1 MRSKTEIIMGYGVKI
16 TNNRFEE
23 MTFYQLYTEIGGF
36 DMGNIID
43 YAEAMEDSFTIR
55 NINAV
60 DSLILSQF
68 AYLQFSG
75 FVPGFSDNSE
85 PISIGDLAK
94 NGNLDKLFIDVRDSR
109 KNRRL
114 FHALSQSPRF
124 RNVRLA
130 YHVDKTDFSLE
141 KQFSAIT
148 YLLDNGTAYVAYR
161 GTDST
166 FVGWKED
173 FNMAFLYPVP
183 SQEEGVT
190 YLNSVAGLISSDLIV
205 GGHSKGGNIAVYSSL
220 RCEPHLRGRIT
231 MIYSH
236 DGPGFI
242 PEVLLSEGYSDIQ
255 TMIQKTQPQSSVIGM
270 LLQHQEPYKVVKSD
284 RIWIMQHDPFSWL
297 VEREDFLYAG
307 TVRGSTKYTN
317 EIVNR
322 WILSVDKEKRELF
335 VDTLYQV
342 VKATDAKSFHDL
354 TDDWRKKAIAVVYSI
369 KDIDEETRWFV
380 LKTIGS
386 LFILLVKNLRD
397 PS

>member
-1 MRSKTEIIMGYGVKI
+1 
-16 TNNRFEE
+16 
-23 MTFYQLYTEIGGF
+23 
-36 DMGNIID
+36 MGNIID
-43 YAEAMEDSFTIR
+43 YAETMEDSFTIR
-55 NINAV
+55 TINAV

-68 AYLQFSG
+68 AYLHFSG
-75 FVPGFSDNSE
+75 FIPGISDNSE
-85 PISIGDLAK
+85 PISIGDLAEYD
-94 NGNLDKLFIDVRDSR
+94 NLEKLFIGVRDSR
-109 KNRRL
+109 KNRKL
-114 FHALSQSPRF
+114 FHALSRSPRF

-130 YHVDKTDFSLE
+130 YQVDKTDFALE

-148 YLLDNGTAYVAYR
+148 YLLDNGMAYIAYR

-183 SQEEGVT
+183 SQEEGVI
-190 YLNSVAGLISSDLIV
+190 YLNSVAELITGDLIV

-220 RCEPHLRGRIT
+220 RCKPHIRGRIIR
-231 MIYSH
+231 IYSH
-236 DGPGFI
+236 DGPGFT
-242 PEVLLSEGYSDIQ
+242 PEVFLSEGYSDIQ
-255 TMIQKTQPQSSVIGM
+255 AILQKTQPQSSVIGM
-270 LLQHQEPYKVVKSD
+270 LLQHQEPYRVVKSN

-297 VEREDFLYAG
+297 VEGEDFLYVG

-317 EIVNR
+317 EILNR

-354 TDDWRKKAIAVVYSI
+354 TDDWLKKAVAVVYSI
-369 KDIDEETRWFV
+369 KDIDEETRWF
-380 LKTIGS
+380 LIKTIGS
-386 LFILLVKNLRD
+386 LFVLLVKNLRA